1 MIEEQL
7 YKMLTEYFSTM
18 PFKIK
23 PEIRFKRNLSSMGL
37 EGPFQGPPQEIYSV
51 EVNFPDS
58 SYIAKSGKVEVNTI
72 AGVQRLLGV
81 HVDQIKQGEIKR
93 ISEARGVYEAMEHLI
108 MHRIDEQLSKLWT

>member
-7 YKMLTEYFSTM
+7 HKMLSEYFITM

-23 PEIRFKRNLSSMGL
+23 PEILFKSTLSKMGW
-37 EGPFQGPPQEIYSV
+37 EGPFQGPPQEVYSV

-58 SYIAKSGKVEVNTI
+58 SYIAKSGKVEVKTM
-72 AGVQRLLGV
+72 AGTQRLLGI
-81 HVDQIKQGEIKR
+81 HVDQVKNGEIKR

-108 MHRIDEQLSKLWT
+108 MHWVDEQVGKLWT